1 MGIHVENVMK
11 FESFNIYN
19 IWSMEE
25 EQTKKIVLYNII
37 KNIYIRPVSH
47 KTMNMVINS
56 RSAGRDP

>member
-1 MGIHVENVMK
+1 MK